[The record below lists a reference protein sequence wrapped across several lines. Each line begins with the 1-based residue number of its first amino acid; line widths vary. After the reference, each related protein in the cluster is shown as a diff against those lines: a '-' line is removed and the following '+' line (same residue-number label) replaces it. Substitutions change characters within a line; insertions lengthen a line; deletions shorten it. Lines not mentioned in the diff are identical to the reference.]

1 MVIDSDVDEFPACT
15 LAAAIARAASGD
27 AMADTLEPA
36 KFLDVDM
43 DDLAWF
49 LALIAWMW
57 LLRLEAGEPAEA
69 AAFENARDAGF
80 GDADLGCDVLLG
92 AAFTAQTFHGIAR
105 GRRDLDWRRKGSR
118 GSIAQTTHAFCEEA
132 FDPLSNGPRGG
143 VELARGRGFAHP
155 AIHNCTN

>member
-49 LALIAWMW
+49 LALVAWMW
-57 LLRLEAGEPAEA
+57 LLRLEAREPAEA
-69 AAFENARDAGF
+69 AAFENARDASS

-92 AAFTAQTFHGIAR
+92 AALTAQVFDGV
-105 GRRDLDWRRKGSR
+105 GCGKRDL
-118 GSIAQTTHAFCEEA
+118 A
-132 FDPLSNGPRGG
+132 
-143 VELARGRGFAHP
+143 
-155 AIHNCTN
+155 